1 MEKHMDDTKAQI
13 DRLVEQLNHHN
24 YLYHVLDAPEISDEQ
39 YDSMFRL
46 LLKYEKQ
53 YGYTP
58 PNSPSL
64 RVGAPPL
71 DKFDKA
77 VHSFPMLSLDDIF
90 FIDDVDEFD
99 RRVKKLLQADYVAY
113 TAEPKYDGL
122 AVALTYENGHLTRAA
137 TRGDGTTGED
147 VTQNVRTIKT
157 VPLSIIDM
165 GTGDDIPELIEIRG
179 EIYMAK
185 ADFEEL
191 NIQRELNSL
200 PLFANPRNAA
210 AGSIRQLD
218 PAVTAE
224 RKLRITCYGA
234 GIIKGLTLYSQTELV
249 HWLKKHLF
257 PTPYRFQPAKDI
269 YEAIDYIKDVE
280 IARAALPFNIDGV
293 VVKVDDFTLRQR
305 LGDKTRSPRWAVAYK
320 YQAHQAQTRI
330 LNIVPSIGRTGV
342 ITPVAILEPVSVGG
356 VTVSRSTLHNWDEI
370 RRKDIHTGDTVVIE
384 RAGDVIPHIMWV
396 VEHDAAS
403 VTQVVEP
410 LVCPECGSRAVR
422 EDGGTVLRC
431 VGLNCPPQLQGRIIH
446 FASRAALNID
456 GLGEKIAVTL
466 FESGLVKD
474 FTDIF
479 RLTKEDLE
487 KLPRFAEKSAVNLI
501 QAIEKSK
508 TTTLAR
514 FIFALGVRH
523 SGEFASRLIAQH
535 YETIEALYGVK
546 ADALSLIK
554 QMGDKTSSAIS
565 EFFADARNIETIETL
580 KTLGVTIT
588 NPDFSTAEN
597 KDTGT
602 KDSGRRLAGLTFV
615 ITGTLPVSRK
625 DVEGQI
631 RGAGGAVSASVSKQ
645 TTCLI
650 AGESPG
656 SKLDKA
662 RALGVRTVSYDE
674 YMVIFGPFSE

>member
-1 MEKHMDDTKAQI
+1 MEKRVDDTKAQI
-13 DRLVEQLNHHN
+13 DRLVEQLNRCN
-24 YLYHVLDAPEISDEQ
+24 YEYHVLDAPEISDEE

-46 LLKYEKQ
+46 LLELEGGS
-53 YGYTP
+53 GYTP

-77 VHSFPMLSLDDIF
+77 VHSIPMLSLDDIF
-90 FIDDVDEFD
+90 TFDEVLAFD
-99 RRVKKLLQADYVAY
+99 QRVRDIIETADVAY

-122 AVALTYENGHLTRAA
+122 AVELTYENGRLIRAA
-137 TRGDGTTGED
+137 TRGNGTTGED
-147 VTQNVRTIKT
+147 VTQNVMTIKT
-157 VPLSIIDM
+157 VPLSIS
-165 GTGDDIPELIEIRG
+165 GDDVPELIEIRG
-179 EIYMAK
+179 EIYMTK
-185 ADFEEL
+185 ADFDAL
-191 NIQRELNSL
+191 NEGRMEGGK

-210 AGSIRQLD
+210 AGAVRQLD
-218 PAVTAE
+218 PSVTAE
-224 RKLRITCYGA
+224 RKLRITCYGT
-234 GIIKGLTLYSQTELV
+234 GIIKGLTLSSQTELIS
-249 HWLKKHLF
+249 WLKKHLF

-269 YEAIDYIKDVE
+269 HEAIEYIREMDA
-280 IARAALPFNIDGV
+280 ARATLPFNIDGV
-293 VVKVDDFTLRQR
+293 VVKVDDFALRQR
-305 LGDKTRSPRWAVAYK
+305 LGDKTRSPRWAAAFK

-370 RRKDIHTGDTVVIE
+370 RRMDVRTGDTVIVE
-384 RAGDVIPHIMWV
+384 RAGDVIPHIV
-396 VEHDAAS
+396 CVLSHGAS
-403 VTQVVEP
+403 SDIEVAEP
-410 LVCPECGSRAVR
+410 VVCPECGSKAVR
-422 EDGGTVLRC
+422 EDGGAVLRC

-446 FASRAALNID
+446 FASRPALNID
-456 GLGEKIAVTL
+456 GLGEKIAVAL

-479 RLTKEDLE
+479 RLTQEDLE

-554 QMGDKTSSAIS
+554 QMGDKTSSAVS
-565 EFFADARNIETIETL
+565 EFFSDAGNIETIETL
-580 KTLGVTIT
+580 KTLGLTIT
-588 NPDFSTAEN
+588 NPDFGTAEN

-602 KDSGRRLAGLTFV
+602 KDSGRRLAKLTFV

-631 RGAGGAVSASVSKQ
+631 RRAGGTVSASVSKQ

-662 RALGVRTVSYDE
+662 RALGVRTVSYE
-674 YMVIFGPFSE
+674 QYMVMFGPLSEQS